1 MELPSLIWPCTL
13 SELSILLKDCT
24 LELWLVLIFNFGA
37 YHFTKF
43 CFFSFAKSPMFPK
56 SLFMCCSKV
65 ACISDIA
72 VRNFCELRRQADRIW
87 RIRPLWKTL
96 QSELLLQPQRV
107 LGSL

>member
-1 MELPSLIWPCTL
+1 MELPSLVWPCTL

-24 LELWLVLIFNFGA
+24 LELWLVLIFNFITLQS
-37 YHFTKF
+37 F
-43 CFFSFAKSPMFPK
+43 FFSVAKSPMFPK
-56 SLFMCCSKV
+56 SLFMCCSNG

-107 LGSL
+107 PGSL